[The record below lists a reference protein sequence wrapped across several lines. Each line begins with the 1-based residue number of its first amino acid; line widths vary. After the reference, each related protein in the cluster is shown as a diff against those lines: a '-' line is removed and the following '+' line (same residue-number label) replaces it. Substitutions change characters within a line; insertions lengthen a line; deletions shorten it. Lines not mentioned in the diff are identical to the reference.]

1 MPNSILRKTN
11 ATNSMAQLN
20 IPFSDATLHTQANNL
35 RDDRSHYEINKSMN
49 TIQQHDDNDD

>member
-1 MPNSILRKTN
+1 
-11 ATNSMAQLN
+11 MAQLN